1 MIRVLIADDQELVRT
16 GLRTLLE
23 VEPDIEVVAEARNGR
38 HALAEVAATSPD
50 VVLMDVRM
58 PEMDGIAATS
68 ALHQSGSPARVCVLT
83 TFGLEEYVYDAL
95 NAGACGFLVK
105 TDNAQTIVATVRAVA
120 AGEFAL
126 GPETTAQLA
135 ARFAAGRRPSTEGDP
150 LTPLTEREREV
161 FALIVQGLSNAEIGQ
176 QLFVGEG
183 TVKTHVSHILMKL
196 GLRDRVQ
203 AVVMAYSSGIAG

>member
-23 VEPDIEVVAEARNGR
+23 VEPDIEVVAEATNGR
-38 HALAEVAATSPD
+38 RALAEVAATSPD

-68 ALHQSGSPARVCVLT
+68 ALRESGSPVRVCVLT

-105 TDNAQTIVATVRAVA
+105 TDNAEMIVATVRAVA

-126 GPETTAQLA
+126 GTETTAQLV
-135 ARFAAGRRPSTEGDP
+135 ARFAAGRRPSAEDDP
-150 LTPLTEREREV
+150 LAPLTQREREV
-161 FALIVQGLSNAEIGQ
+161 FSLMVQGLSNAQIGQ

-183 TVKTHVSHILMKL
+183 TVKTHVSRILMKL

-203 AVVMAYSSGIAG
+203 AVILAYSSGIAR